1 MIDLHNQADQLVYQ
15 TEKQI
20 EEFKEKLNKD
30 TISNLNQAKEKLV
43 ESNKGD
49 DIEVIRADI
58 DSLNK
63 IWSEASEKMYK
74 ESAEKNQEE
83 TSSDPATNSESDSEI
98 KDADYEVVDDE
109 KE

>member
-20 EEFKEKLNKD
+20 DEFKEKLD
-30 TISNLNQAKEKLV
+30 EATISNLDEAKDKLV
-43 ESNKGD
+43 ESNKGTD
-49 DIEVIRADI
+49 ANLIKADI

-63 IWSEASEKMYK
+63 IWSAASEKMYK
-74 ESAEKNQEE
+74 DSSSSSTASNNNEE
-83 TSSDPATNSESDSEI
+83 NKSTDTDSEI
-98 KDADYEVVDDE
+98 KDADYEVVDDK